1 LGLDG
6 GEAMIALISEIRAE
20 AESEENLLALAD
32 TCEYIRQW
40 MASGDASIDDRLAG
54 SYAFMTML
62 ATATCGMLMKK
73 QHRIA
78 SAELAGGDDRFL
90 KAKLVTTRY
99 YLDHLVPEAL
109 GLKAAAMGGADI
121 LYSLSSAELA
131 G

>member
-1 LGLDG
+1 
-6 GEAMIALISEIRAE
+6 
-20 AESEENLLALAD
+20 
-32 TCEYIRQW
+32 
-40 MASGDASIDDRLAG
+40 
-54 SYAFMTML
+54 MTML

-78 SAELAGGDDRFL
+78 SAELAEGDDPFL

-99 YLDHLVPEAL
+99 YLDHIVPEAL

-121 LYSLSSAELA
+121 LYSLNSAELA